1 MSMVSVMVLQ
11 QMLPSDV
18 LSRVDVNSALLGGSG
33 LGQEI
38 LDVLFNVVKALLVY
52 YMGNHLSLI
61 HI

>member
-52 YMGNHLSLI
+52 YIGDHCGRSK
-61 HI
+61 